1 MIDDHDYINVKA
13 DLDKTHQ
20 HTTSHDKL
28 PKSEVTSPMI
38 IGGAAR
44 NDMMPPLN
52 NAAYKQD

>member
-52 NAAYKQD
+52 NAA